1 MYRRNGTSFRSSSI
15 KSNEH
20 EENHRATQKHARV
33 WQLERSV
40 RLCRRRQRQDRRRC
54 SRGSHYEG
62 AFGTVTAFQLS
73 FSAHFM
79 QAGQVD
85 LSVDSEYSPVEMN
98 ERGSSCLPLTCP
110 PHFGANTVSGEAVSS
125 SNGKSEVKRAAES
138 RGEMLR
144 RELRDMKQEWGL
156 GVSGVRTTYSCCMS
170 TATLIMHITA
180 VAQVLTGIQQSR
192 RANQSSFC
200 LFC

>member
-15 KSNEH
+15 KSNDH
-20 EENHRATQKHARV
+20 EENHRATQEHARV

-40 RLCRRRQRQDRRRC
+40 RLCRRRQCQHRRRC
-54 SRGSHYEG
+54 SWCSHYEG
-62 AFGTVTAFQLS
+62 ALGIVTAFQLS
-73 FSAHFM
+73 FSAQFM

-98 ERGSSCLPLTCP
+98 ERGSSCLPLTCL
-110 PHFGANTVSGEAVSS
+110 PHFGAHTVSGEAVSS
-125 SNGKSEVKRAAES
+125 SNGESEVKRAAES

-156 GVSGVRTTYSCCMS
+156 GVSGVRTTYSYCMS

-180 VAQVLTGIQQSR
+180 AAQVLTGIQQSR
-192 RANQSSFC
+192 RANQNSFRF
-200 LFC
+200 FC